1 MELNNPEVLENLL
14 KQKTEMETQMEVLR
28 TNYLKVLGA
37 IDVLSQIEESKT
49 PEASAEVESTE
60 EVAEG

>member
-14 KQKTEMETQMEVLR
+14 KQKTEMENQMEALR
-28 TNYLKVLGA
+28 ANYLKVLGA

-49 PEASAEVESTE
+49 PEAPAEVESTE
-60 EVAEG
+60 EVVEG